1 MIYRTNSS
9 RAISEAFYAV
19 NNDAINEFYNIDT
32 KPYNVYTEENVF
44 KVIWGGIKAFFRM
57 LRDLFM
63 RFINWI
69 KSLFSKHK
77 ATAAADD
84 AKAKEVVK
92 AVAALPAGN
101 SIDVAALPAASLPAL
116 PAPSDDFGNI
126 KHPVTDVSNVN
137 SADSVVKI
145 INFVDINAAQASLDI
160 LKKFVKYETD
170 MTNELL
176 KDMSINRNS
185 AESNITELINSGMSA
200 DEFIEKSFG
209 AMVDDINKEFGINI
223 SVDYSVDQIKE
234 EFKKIYGIKYTVG
247 ELKLKDIPEYNKRVS
262 NIVFQIDNEV
272 QKLSYLIKTGIDM
285 NERIANDMATMLKNK
300 GYTEDQINETLK
312 TFSTYTSAL
321 NQFLTSS
328 AQAATETSNGIN
340 DSKSETIDNIYTAII
355 ANNNGNN
362 DNNVSESGNIFA
374 NIRFM

>member
-1 MIYRTNSS
+1 
-9 RAISEAFYAV
+9 
-19 NNDAINEFYNIDT
+19 
-32 KPYNVYTEENVF
+32 
-44 KVIWGGIKAFFRM
+44 
-57 LRDLFM
+57 M

-101 SIDVAALPAASLPAL
+101 SIAVAALPAASLPAL

-126 KHPVTDVSNVN
+126 KHPVADASNVN
-137 SADSVVKI
+137 SADSIVKI
-145 INFVDINAAQASLDI
+145 INFVDINAAQTSLET
-160 LKKFVKYETD
+160 LKKLVKYETD

-176 KDMSINRNS
+176 NDMNINRNE

-200 DEFIEKSFG
+200 DEFIEKSLG
-209 AMVDDINKEFGINI
+209 VMVNDINKEFGINI

-272 QKLSYLIKTGIDM
+272 QKLSYPIKTGIDM

-328 AQAATETSNGIN
+328 AQAATETSNGIS

>member
-1 MIYRTNSS
+1 
-9 RAISEAFYAV
+9 
-19 NNDAINEFYNIDT
+19 
-32 KPYNVYTEENVF
+32 
-44 KVIWGGIKAFFRM
+44 
-57 LRDLFM
+57 
-63 RFINWI
+63 
-69 KSLFSKHK
+69 
-77 ATAAADD
+77 
-84 AKAKEVVK
+84 
-92 AVAALPAGN
+92 
-101 SIDVAALPAASLPAL
+101 
-116 PAPSDDFGNI
+116 
-126 KHPVTDVSNVN
+126 
-137 SADSVVKI
+137 
-145 INFVDINAAQASLDI
+145 
-160 LKKFVKYETD
+160 

-176 KDMSINRNS
+176 KDMSINRND

-209 AMVDDINKEFGINI
+209 TMVDDINKEFGINI

>member
-44 KVIWGGIKAFFRM
+44 KIIWGGIKKFFKM

-101 SIDVAALPAASLPAL
+101 SIAVAALPADSLPAL

-137 SADSVVKI
+137 SADSIVKI
-145 INFVDINAAQASLDI
+145 INFVDINAAQTSLET
-160 LKKFVKYETD
+160 LKKLVKYETD

-176 KDMSINRNS
+176 NDMNINRNE

-200 DEFIEKSFG
+200 DEFIEKSLG
-209 AMVDDINKEFGINI
+209 VMVNDINKEFGINI

-328 AQAATETSNGIN
+328 AQAATETSNGIS

-355 ANNNGNN
+355 ANNNGN
-362 DNNVSESGNIFA
+362 DNNVSESGNVFA